1 MCSCAT
7 GFYAAALPPGRD
19 RTEGKS
25 QMTGQLPNHRERL
38 FMQYLRGAGWEKM
51 TVLTDAPG
59 LVIKLLGEAL
69 DRAAN
74 RC

>member
-1 MCSCAT
+1 
-7 GFYAAALPPGRD
+7 
-19 RTEGKS
+19 
-25 QMTGQLPNHRERL
+25 MTGQLPNHRERL

-74 RC
+74 RR